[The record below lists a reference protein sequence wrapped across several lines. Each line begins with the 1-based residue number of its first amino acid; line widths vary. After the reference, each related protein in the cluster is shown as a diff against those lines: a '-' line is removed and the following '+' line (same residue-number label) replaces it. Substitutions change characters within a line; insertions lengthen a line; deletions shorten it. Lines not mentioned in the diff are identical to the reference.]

1 MKFHHSYPAILAS
14 CFVGLALA
22 APCATAQDPHSAAA
36 WRAKPYPP
44 LPDDVVRNHVTI
56 WSDGTRMAGDIY
68 TPKEA
73 VVGAKLPAIVFV
85 HGTGGVKK
93 MPWSINLAVACAQ
106 RGYVLLN
113 FDYRGWGESDSRLM
127 PLENCSAQSLSLS

>member
-1 MKFHHSYPAILAS
+1 
-14 CFVGLALA
+14 
-22 APCATAQDPHSAAA
+22 
-36 WRAKPYPP
+36 
-44 LPDDVVRNHVTI
+44 
-56 WSDGTRMAGDIY
+56 MAGDIY